1 MDGRDET
8 QREREPHPMLE
19 VHDSR
24 RGHIPG
30 SEGARSK
37 TRGIISHAGGARS
50 MRGGGG
56 GGLTSQAGDGLH
68 DPERGPTPRG
78 DPCPGGVAKTDPAPR
93 RKRGVAWPAR
103 SWGLPGGG
111 RGLGGGGVAT
121 DAIRGAWSPPPPRRR
136 RRARRTVRVGGG
148 GCAPLPAP
156 RHGLLP
162 PHPPAPPYRGEK
174 PPSPPRSALECTYP
188 KPWLLPGVVLR
199 DGSERR
205 ERATKLAGTERSAGR
220 AHSEAPAARADCGAR
235 QPISERGAFH
245 SPGGAGGGWE
255 WGRGGTNAW
264 GGQGEP
270 RSDRWAVGGEQGA
283 LGRHHFVAAG
293 DDRGILGAA
302 GSQPKGQDCRCVS
315 GNRVS

>member
-1 MDGRDET
+1 MEEMRPKGRGSHIPCWSCMIQGGVTFQVQKGQDPKQE
-8 QREREPHPMLE
+8 ESYPMLG
-19 VHDSR
+19 VHDPCGGGVGAGSHPRLETGCTIQSGAPHRGETPAQGAWPKQTPPPDGNGAWPGLPAAGVSR
-24 RGHIPG
+24 EGGVASAEEAWRRTPLGGRGPLPLPAG
-30 SEGARSK
+30 
-37 TRGIISHAGGARS
+37 GGAR
-50 MRGGGG
+50 
-56 GGLTSQAGDGLH
+56 
-68 DPERGPTPRG
+68 
-78 DPCPGGVAKTDPAPR
+78 
-93 RKRGVAWPAR
+93 
-103 SWGLPGGG
+103 GG
-111 RGLGGGGVAT
+111 RCV
-121 DAIRGAWSPPPPRRR
+121 W
-136 RRARRTVRVGGG
+136 GGG

-245 SPGGAGGGWE
+245 SPGGAGGGGE

-315 GNRVS
+315 GNRVF

>member
-1 MDGRDET
+1 M
-8 QREREPHPMLE
+8 
-19 VHDSR
+19 
-24 RGHIPG
+24 
-30 SEGARSK
+30 
-37 TRGIISHAGGARS
+37 
-50 MRGGGG
+50 
-56 GGLTSQAGDGLH
+56 
-68 DPERGPTPRG
+68 
-78 DPCPGGVAKTDPAPR
+78 
-93 RKRGVAWPAR
+93 
-103 SWGLPGGG
+103 
-111 RGLGGGGVAT
+111 AT

-136 RRARRTVRVGGG
+136 RRARRTVRVWGG

>member
-1 MDGRDET
+1 MEEMRPKGRGSHIPCWRCMIQGGVTFQVQKGQDPKQE
-8 QREREPHPMLE
+8 ESYPMLG
-19 VHDSR
+19 VHDPC
-24 RGHIPG
+24 G
-30 SEGARSK
+30 
-37 TRGIISHAGGARS
+37 
-50 MRGGGG
+50 GGGG

-111 RGLGGGGVAT
+111 RGLDGGGVAT

-136 RRARRTVRVGGG
+136 RRARRTVRVGGEG

-162 PHPPAPPYRGEK
+162 PRPPAPPYRGEK

-245 SPGGAGGGWE
+245 SPGGAGGGGE

-315 GNRVS
+315 GNRVF

>member
-19 VHDSR
+19 LHDSR

-68 DPERGPTPRG
+68 DPEWGPTPRG

-148 GCAPLPAP
+148 GAP
-156 RHGLLP
+156 RSLP
-162 PHPPAPPYRGEK
+162 PDTAS
-174 PPSPPRSALECTYP
+174 SPRTRPRRPTVGKSRRPLRAPRSSAPTRSHGCCLALCCGT
-188 KPWLLPGVVLR
+188 GASG
-199 DGSERR
+199 GSEQ
-205 ERATKLAGTERSAGR
+205 RS
-220 AHSEAPAARADCGAR
+220 
-235 QPISERGAFH
+235 
-245 SPGGAGGGWE
+245 
-255 WGRGGTNAW
+255 
-264 GGQGEP
+264 
-270 RSDRWAVGGEQGA
+270 
-283 LGRHHFVAAG
+283 
-293 DDRGILGAA
+293 
-302 GSQPKGQDCRCVS
+302 
-315 GNRVS
+315 

>member
-1 MDGRDET
+1 MF
-8 QREREPHPMLE
+8 
-19 VHDSR
+19 R
-24 RGHIPG
+24 RGKIQNKRNHIPCWG
-30 SEGARSK
+30 C
-37 TRGIISHAGGARS
+37 TIHAG
-50 MRGGGG
+50 GGGG

-111 RGLGGGGVAT
+111 RGLDGGGVAT

-162 PHPPAPPYRGEK
+162 PRPPAPPYRGEK

-245 SPGGAGGGWE
+245 SPGGAGGGGE

-315 GNRVS
+315 GNRVF